1 MAKNEYWGWIAD
13 LVLNHNI
20 LPNATQNDKEE
31 MLEFLHEHWE
41 NLKDKSVRMVKQK
54 LWKDLEKSKH
64 RPGHDY
70 KGRWKQL
77 IRQAA

>member
-20 LPNATQNDKEE
+20 LSNATQNDKEE

-54 LWKDLEKSKH
+54 LWKDLEKSKQ
-64 RPGHDY
+64 RPSHDY

-77 IRQAA
+77 IRQAN